1 MKRTGLLEAMTVVVA
16 LSLLLLFSSCVNEE
30 YTLSEDRVNLEMTV
44 FQDGLSVPLGSTSK
58 IMLKDIKDSLLANV
72 EDESLLKYFTVG
84 ANGEYGVALSDRMD
98 LSDTLNNLLSNI
110 EIPDVA
116 ISEAFSFNLNSVD
129 VSSLKIPEAEYENT
143 FHLGDEI
150 DVPELSF
157 DGFDTSFTIYA
168 GLHGYKPDA
177 ETLKLNLPEVT
188 YSDDIA
194 ELKKKDKILE
204 INALPM
210 LWDTQVGIGSI
221 GQFVSD
227 WNLEEDMPIVPGFG
241 PVEKEVSFEMS
252 LPAGI
257 TSVEDIVLQEGAKL
271 VMSVGFT
278 NSFFTDGKIE
288 LKINEIDVSKIFDVV
303 SGDNDVDDKIG
314 GVFKVPVNGNEA
326 VMEFEIGDLVLSD
339 DDWTTAADGS
349 LKLSKNLKLNVKG
362 EIDYDADEIKTT
374 VNHLKGCATSDQK
387 MGFFIEMKFV
397 NFQVDDV
404 KMTLDQIEVPCDQME
419 VPFKQTISLDSPI
432 SDIDYVTLSDDSKIT
447 MSIVPNAMPDG
458 FELKLASLKLT
469 FPEGIEVEGA
479 QNRVLEIVD
488 VDLSDG
494 YSREIKIERITLP
507 EPDGGKITLDEDVI
521 VEAVVNAGG
530 TVGCADLPDEGE
542 PDLSVTVK
550 VEAVDLVIDDYSV
563 SITGYEYPIDFGQ
576 EFKFDVTGME
586 EFGTVNV
593 IPDGDPE
600 IVVNIMLPN
609 TGMEIVAD
617 PEENL
622 VITFPQMLKFRK
634 EALNGYNYDE
644 TKGTITIIGE
654 LPSEIRLPIDCLE
667 IAPVKGDDGKYW
679 AGGNFAVSGGVTI
692 PAGSITKEDITAL
705 TAPECVVGMSAVIP
719 EIRLGTLAM
728 DKPYEKLI
736 EKNFEIG
743 MMSIDDLPEQLVSI
757 DCVEF
762 EDVYFTM
769 NLDATKL
776 PDLGTTTL
784 SLDFEIDLPEM
795 IVLDSDNIKE
805 GNVLSVRG
813 ELDKSGMIVVE
824 PVRIAA
830 LDLSEIDLKDL
841 ENLKDIVTING
852 KVVLDNI
859 ALDINE
865 WLGKNLEVK
874 VDAGIKDIVI
884 SKVLGKVDVQ
894 IPAVETSLDLTP
906 YKGYLKG
913 DNVEITGIENLISKL
928 NIAAEI
934 KTNVGVPL
942 GAKLVITPYSGG
954 NAAEAWST
962 DITLNH
968 SESAADTTYTR
979 YWLSLDEESMSED
992 RPQGYTH
999 IHLPVREYLKDMPDS
1014 LNIVVEAGSDPSKT
1028 CVVEP
1033 TQKYVVEAAY
1043 SVAIPFEFGDG
1054 AAVTYRD
1061 TIPEI
1066 PEMVEQLLAMG
1077 GLVLTGEVTSSLPFE
1092 ISMKVNLLDNDG
1104 AVIPLDETASVQKIS
1119 GCSPD
1124 GEHAVT
1130 NLYLGLQKKEGTEVE
1145 GVSAIELEFN
1155 LAAVAGVPLSDKCF
1169 IQASLQALVPE
1180 GITVDAKELMNGKEE

>member
-1 MKRTGLLEAMTVVVA
+1 MKKMGIIRAMTFVVA
-16 LSLLLLFSSCVNEE
+16 SSLLVVTNSCVNQE
-30 YTLSEDRVNLEMTV
+30 YELSEDKLDLEMTV

-58 IMLKDIKDSLLANV
+58 IMLKDVKDSLLANL
-72 EDESLLKYFTVG
+72 EDESLLEYFTVG

-177 ETLKLNLPEVT
+177 ETLKLNLPGVT
-188 YSDDIA
+188 YSAEIA
-194 ELKKKDKILE
+194 ELAKKDKILE

-210 LWDTQVGIGSI
+210 LWDTPVGIGSI

-241 PVEKEVSFEMS
+241 PIEKEISFEMS

-271 VMSVGFT
+271 VMSVCFV
-278 NSFFTDGKIE
+278 NSFFTDGEISLSITDIE
-288 LKINEIDVSKIFDVV
+288 VDQIFDVV
-303 SGDNDVDDKIG
+303 SGGVDVDDKIG
-314 GVFKVPVNGNEA
+314 GEFKVPVNGNEA
-326 VMEFEIGDLVLSD
+326 VMEFEIGDLKLSES
-339 DDWTTAADGS
+339 DWKPAPDGS
-349 LKLSKNLKLNVKG
+349 LKLKKNLKLIVEG
-362 EIDYDADEIKTT
+362 GIDYDPDNIKTT
-374 VNHLKGCATSDQK
+374 VNRLKEVAGNDLK
-387 MGFFIEMKFV
+387 MGFALGMRFE
-397 NFQVDDV
+397 NFQVNDV
-404 KMTLDQIEVPCDQME
+404 RMKLDPIEVPCDQME
-419 VPFKQTISLDSPI
+419 IPFKQTISLDSPI

-447 MSIVPNAMPDG
+447 MSVMPSHMPKG
-458 FELKLASLKLT
+458 VELKLASLKLT
-469 FPEGIEVEGA
+469 FPAGIEVEGA
-479 QNRVLEIVD
+479 QDRVLMIED
-488 VDLSDG
+488 VDLSRG
-494 YSREIKIERITLP
+494 YSHEIKIERITLP
-507 EPDGGKITLDEDVI
+507 EPDGGKITLDEDVL
-521 VEAVVNAGG
+521 VEAVVTAGG
-530 TVGCADLPDEGE
+530 TVGCADLPDEGD

-550 VEAVDLVIDDYSV
+550 VEAVALVIDDYSV

-609 TGMEIVAD
+609 TGMKIVAD

-622 VITFPQMLKFRK
+622 VITFPQMLKFKK

-679 AGGNFAVSGGVTI
+679 VGGNFAVSGGVSI

-705 TAPECVVGMSAVIP
+705 TAPDCVVGMSAVIP

-728 DKPYEKLI
+728 DKAYEKLI
-736 EKNFEIG
+736 EKEFEIG

-757 DCVEF
+757 DRVEF

-784 SLDFEIDLPEM
+784 NLDFEIELPDM
-795 IVLDSDNIKE
+795 IVLDSDNVKE
-805 GNVLSVRG
+805 GNILSIKG
-813 ELDKSGMIVVE
+813 ELDESGMIVVE

-830 LDLSEIDLKDL
+830 LDLSDIDLKNL
-841 ENLKDIVTING
+841 ENLKDIVAING

-865 WLGKNLEVK
+865 WLGKTLEVK

-894 IPAVETSLDLTP
+894 IPAVNTSLDLTP

-913 DNVEITGIENLISKL
+913 DNIEIAGIENLISKL
-928 NIAAEI
+928 NVAAEI

-942 GAKLVITPYSGG
+942 GAKLVITPYSDGE
-954 NAAEAWST
+954 AAQEWST

-979 YWLSLDEESMSED
+979 YWLSLDEESKDSD

-999 IHLPVREYLKDMPDS
+999 IHLPIRQYLKNLPDS
-1014 LNIVVEAGSDPSKT
+1014 LNIAIEAGSDPSKM
-1028 CVVEP
+1028 CIVEP

-1043 SVAIPFEFGDG
+1043 SVALPFEFGDG

-1077 GLVLTGEVTSSLPFE
+1077 DLVLTGEVTSSLPFE
-1092 ISMKVNLLDNDG
+1092 ISMKVNLLDDARN
-1104 AVIPLDETASVQKIS
+1104 VIPLDEQASAQKIA

-1124 GEHAVT
+1124 GEPVVT
-1130 NLYLGLQKKEGTEVE
+1130 DLYLGLQKKEGAEVN

-1155 LAAVAGVPLSDKCF
+1155 LATIGGVPLSDNCF
-1169 IQASLQALVPE
+1169 LQASLQALVPN
-1180 GITVDAKELMNGKEE
+1180 GVNVDVNELMNENEQ